1 MTQQALLPAGLPE
14 DSAGPLG
21 STCSGEKGKNTCG
34 VHKPCKSEVATP
46 PGISV
51 RPRGL
56 RPASRLRVPSLPL
69 EHRVSQ
75 RALL

>member
-1 MTQQALLPAGLPE
+1 MTQRALLPAGLSE

-21 STCSGEKGKNTCG
+21 STCSGERPMCG

-46 PGISV
+46 PGILV
-51 RPRGL
+51 GPRGL